1 MSANDVWKDN
11 VNFWWLLT
19 PRGTLSETESESL
32 FIQKSYWCYNWFQ
45 SHVGARISHERTL
58 ALELILILYVPNDFF
73 FSWLWE
79 NSLTIINVINFSFQK
94 SFFFTYHFCKRHKRS
109 ADHRM
114 ETTAL
119 TDTDTIPI
127 VELIPIPYRIWN
139 WSWIWI
145 DPVAVPKLLK
155 NPYWLCNWCRIQ
167 TRTYTESIL
176 FLFFIHT
183 IVNSD

>member
-1 MSANDVWKDN
+1 MN
-11 VNFWWLLT
+11 VHWPW
-19 PRGTLSETESESL
+19 
-32 FIQKSYWCYNWFQ
+32 NWFWFYTCLM
-45 SHVGARISHERTL
+45 I
-58 ALELILILYVPNDFF
+58 F

-79 NSLTIINVINFSFQK
+79 NSLTIINVINFSFQN

-114 ETTAL
+114 ETIAL

-167 TRTYTESIL
+167 TRTYWIYTIS
-176 FLFFIHT
+176 FFYPYYRQLGLIGCMT
-183 IVNSD
+183 RYP